1 MRKIV
6 VFACLLCLL
15 CTLFVGASAAT
26 GAKSVSSHATVTSDG
41 RCQITLTAAIHLDSP
56 VEKLRFPLPKNAENI
71 TVNGSHA
78 RTKRENGLKQ
88 VDVSGFVGKTAG
100 DFTLTFNYSLPD
112 LVRTNEAGLLELT
125 LPLLSGFAYPVQ
137 AMEFTVTLPG
147 EITAKPAFSSGYH
160 QANIE
165 KDITCATTGPM
176 VTGTSQVELKDH
188 ETLVM
193 TLVVSDEM
201 FPRTIITPPDME
213 TVNVIAI
220 VCFAIALLYWI
231 LFLRNLPWWPGKQP
245 APPEGYGPGEMGSV
259 LHLQGGNLNMMVF
272 SWAQLGYLHIRAEKN
287 GPVRLV
293 KQMEMGNE
301 RSSFEQRCFKMLFG
315 NRDVAN
321 ASSRRYGAVYCAVEK
336 LRPNLTALIHPKS
349 GNMMVF
355 RILAVLTGL
364 FCGVGLA
371 VLLSEGTAM
380 QWFWIVVLGAAA
392 WLSSLQIQLWARY
405 LYAPQQR
412 KLWVSLG
419 WCGFWLLLGL
429 FAGQLNTAAALVF
442 SQLLA
447 GLLLA
452 FGGRRTYAGKQAMEQ
467 AMSMRRYFKTVS
479 SQDLRQI
486 GQSNPEYFHQMMPYA
501 MALGADHAFARSFG
515 KELVGQCPYI
525 SDGLNIEM
533 RAGQWRLQMR
543 RILERMNTLPE
554 QTRTEKI
561 MAFVESLRKL
571 K

>member
-1 MRKIV
+1 MRKITVLV
-6 VFACLLCLL
+6 VLLCLL
-15 CTLFVGASAAT
+15 ATLFVGASAAT
-26 GAKSVSSHATVTSDG
+26 GAKSVSSHATVTADG
-41 RCQITLTAAIHLDSP
+41 RCQITLVAAIHLDAP

-112 LVRTNEAGLLELT
+112 LVKTNEAGLLELT
-125 LPLLSGFAYPVQ
+125 LPLLSGFAYPVE
-137 AMEFTVTLPG
+137 AMEFSVTLPG
-147 EITAKPAFSSGYH
+147 EVTAKPAFSSGYH

-165 KDITCATTGPM
+165 KDIACTTAGPTI
-176 VTGTSQVELKDH
+176 TGASQVALKDH

-193 TLVVSDEM
+193 TLTVTDEM
-201 FPRTIITPPDME
+201 FPRTIITPPDVA

-220 VCFAIALLYWI
+220 VCFVAALLYWI

-245 APPEGYGPGEMGSV
+245 TTPEGYGPGEMGSV

-272 SWAQLGYLHIRAEKN
+272 SWAQLGYLHIQAEKN

-293 KQMEMGNE
+293 KQMDMGNE
-301 RSSFEQRCFKMLFG
+301 RSSFEQRCFKLLFG
-315 NRDVAN
+315 RRDVAN

-349 GNMMVF
+349 GNLMVF
-355 RILAVLTGL
+355 RILTALTGL
-364 FCGVGLA
+364 FCGIGLA
-371 VLLSEGTAM
+371 VLMSEGAAL
-380 QWFWIVVLGAAA
+380 QWFWIIVLGVAA
-392 WLSSLQIQLWARY
+392 WLSCWQIQLWARY

-412 KLWVSLG
+412 KLWTGLIL
-419 WCGFWLLLGL
+419 CGIWLMLGL

-442 SQLLA
+442 SQLFA

-452 FGGRRTYAGKQAMEQ
+452 FGGQRTYAGKQAMEQ

-479 SQDLRQI
+479 AQDLQQARKN
-486 GQSNPEYFHQMMPYA
+486 NPEYFHQMMPFA
-501 MALGADHAFARSFG
+501 MALGADKAFARNFG
-515 KELVGQCPYI
+515 KEIVGQCPYI
-525 SDGLNIEM
+525 SDGTNIEM
-533 RAGQWRLQMR
+533 RAGQWRVQMR
-543 RILERMNTLPE
+543 KILERMNTLPE
-554 QTRTEKI
+554 QTKTEKVI
-561 MAFVESLRKL
+561 AFVESLRK
-571 K
+571 